1 MKSTANNFD
10 SDLSYVLQRLGTQS
24 VKPDHLSSSRKVKE
38 DLAEALVFIVYSLLN
53 LQP

>member
-1 MKSTANNFD
+1 MKSTVNNFD

-24 VKPDHLSSSRKVKE
+24 VKPDNLSSSRKVKE